1 LFSSAFCVSLSLLNG
16 GCFTFCGGKKVAAN
30 REITI
35 VVPESHARRIEK
47 IERRGF
53 QEIAQEHL
61 LNWFEDG
68 RRKPDAN
75 KRQGISWHKEVYA
88 AMMKQLGT
96 GGASKFT
103 RDAVYTELSK
113 RHKDLVLADYKPGI
127 EPKVSKG
134 RRKSPDDRTAVQAPM
149 LFPEQWLKIIEKEHP
164 GKVSTWIKAVTQL
177 RFEKL
182 YKVQLPVQRGLREFL
197 DR

>member
-1 LFSSAFCVSLSLLNG
+1 
-16 GCFTFCGGKKVAAN
+16 VAAN

-47 IERRGF
+47 IEKRGF

-61 LNWFEDG
+61 LKWFEDG
-68 RRKPDAN
+68 RRKPEAN
-75 KRQGISWHKEVYA
+75 KRQGISWQKEVYA
-88 AMMKQLGT
+88 AMMKELGT
-96 GGASKFT
+96 GGVSKFT
-103 RDAVYTELSK
+103 RDSVYAELSK
-113 RHKDLVLADYKPGI
+113 RHKDLILADYKPGI
-127 EPKVSKG
+127 EPKVSRGK
-134 RRKSPDDRTAVQAPM
+134 RKSPGDRTAVQAPM